1 MNSPILIY
9 VNVSIM
15 GCVNEVLKELI
26 DNIKESG
33 IIEYCHSINF
43 IVNGDKD
50 ILVIEDIPKSN
61 IIYTGRDTSVCEFMT
76 LDKIWKD
83 SKDVVDNNNDLT
95 ILYLHTKGVSR
106 TSDNIKD
113 WTRLLTYFNVTK
125 WQDRIEDLDPYD
137 CTGINLSGSLDDL
150 YSHPSDWGYTKTPV
164 CYAGNFWWS
173 KASHIAKLNNPI
185 EWAPDKNFLRWRM
198 MCEMWV
204 CSYPTGKYNNAYHSI
219 VDHYYNPYPKEL
231 YEAKNNNKK
240 MKKSMDEKISLKD
253 IALKYTTDKAN
264 GHNYM
269 DNYEF
274 HFERLRYK
282 KTKILEIGIGGYT
295 NPNEGGGSLKM
306 WKEYFENGN
315 IYGFDIDD
323 KLGLDDERIKV
334 FKGSQ
339 VDNIFLDSL
348 LNELPDLNIVIDDGS
363 HYPAHVIH
371 TFNFIFPRLKSGTI
385 YVVEDTQTSYWRSMG
400 GDYNNH
406 SNLNTTMNY
415 FKFLADGLNFR
426 EFADPGYQP
435 TYFDLNITSIH
446 FYHNLIFIYKGD
458 NSEGS
463 NVLVNNMP
471 NNWAY

>member
-1 MNSPILIY
+1 MNRPILIY

-15 GCVNEVLKELI
+15 GCVNEVLKDLI

-33 IIEYCHSINF
+33 IIEHCHSINF

-83 SKDVVDNNNDLT
+83 SKDAVNNNNDLT

-125 WQDRIEDLDPYD
+125 WEDRIEEIDSYD

-204 CSYPTGKYNNAYHSI
+204 CSYPTGRYNNAYHSV
-219 VDHYYNPYPKEL
+219 VDHYYNPYPKEI
-231 YEAKNNNKK
+231 YEAK
-240 MKKSMDEKISLKD
+240 KKSHKKI
-253 IALKYTTDKAN
+253 
-264 GHNYM
+264 
-269 DNYEF
+269 
-274 HFERLRYK
+274 
-282 KTKILEIGIGGYT
+282 
-295 NPNEGGGSLKM
+295 
-306 WKEYFENGN
+306 
-315 IYGFDIDD
+315 
-323 KLGLDDERIKV
+323 IK
-334 FKGSQ
+334 
-339 VDNIFLDSL
+339 
-348 LNELPDLNIVIDDGS
+348 
-363 HYPAHVIH
+363 
-371 TFNFIFPRLKSGTI
+371 
-385 YVVEDTQTSYWRSMG
+385 
-400 GDYNNH
+400 
-406 SNLNTTMNY
+406 
-415 FKFLADGLNFR
+415 
-426 EFADPGYQP
+426 
-435 TYFDLNITSIH
+435 
-446 FYHNLIFIYKGD
+446 
-458 NSEGS
+458 
-463 NVLVNNMP
+463 
-471 NNWAY
+471 